1 MPERKNFTKA
11 YLKSLPVPE
20 NGKRLYFYDEK
31 VHSLILGITATG
43 NKSFQVRK
51 KINGRSV
58 RVTLGKFPAMTIE
71 QARKQANAE
80 IAKMEGGINPNAEKR
95 QFKANLITLKTVFED
110 YLKARKSLKA
120 GTIKDYTRAI
130 NEGYGDWLTKP
141 LKNIT
146 RDMVSRRHNKRGQVS
161 QARANNEMRVLRAL
175 FNFASGE
182 YENNQGTSLFPD
194 NPVTRIS
201 HTRAW
206 YRVERKQSIIK
217 PYEFKPWFDAV
228 LNLPEWYSGKQADT
242 VKDYLI
248 LSLLTGLRRTEAS
261 TLKWGNIDFKQNT
274 LTVADT
280 KNHDSHTLPMSGYLI
295 SLLQKRKLKAI
306 NSNDSNYLFEGSGKY
321 GYLTHPDS
329 IVKQIREKT
338 GIQFSPHDLRR
349 TFITVAESLDIS
361 AYALKKLVN
370 HRVRD
375 NDVTAGYIIMDVERL
390 RKPMQA
396 ITDYILA
403 KAEIKEGAKIIEFPA
418 SKLG

>member
-1 MPERKNFTKA
+1 M
-11 YLKSLPVPE
+11 
-20 NGKRLYFYDEK
+20 
-31 VHSLILGITATG
+31 
-43 NKSFQVRK
+43 
-51 KINGRSV
+51 
-58 RVTLGKFPAMTIE
+58 
-71 QARKQANAE
+71 
-80 IAKMEGGINPNAEKR
+80 
-95 QFKANLITLKTVFED
+95 KT
-110 YLKARKSLKA
+110 

-130 NEGYGDWLTKP
+130 NEGYGDWLNKP

-146 RDMVSRRHNKRGQVS
+146 RDMVARRHNKRGQIS

-182 YENNQGTSLFPD
+182 YENEQGSSLFPD

-228 LNLPEWYSGKQADT
+228 LNLPTWYSGKQADT
-242 VKDYLI
+242 VKDYLV

-261 TLKWGNIDFKQNT
+261 TLKWGSIDFKQNT

-280 KNHDSHTLPMSGYLI
+280 KNHDSHTLPMSDYLI
-295 SLLQKRKLKAI
+295 KLLQERKLKAE
-306 NSNDSNYLFEGSGKY
+306 NSSNNQYIFEGSGKY

-329 IVKQIREKT
+329 IVKRIREKT

-370 HRVRD
+370 HRVRG
-375 NDVTAGYIIMDVERL
+375 NDITAGYIIMDVERL

-403 KAEIKEGAKIIEFPA
+403 KAEIKAGAKIIEFPI